1 MSLRYK
7 NVIGT
12 LLSETD
18 NKQVYFV
25 VNCNYYNFYRHMF
38 AHGWEMISVED
49 YKRSNVEGYKIEI
62 QRCQRR
68 W

>member
-12 LLSETD
+12 LLSEID

-25 VNCNYYNFYRHMF
+25 VDCNYYGFYRHMF
-38 AHGWEMISVED
+38 ARGWEIISIED
-49 YKRSNVEGYKIEI
+49 YKKSNVEGYKIEI
-62 QRCQRR
+62 QRR
-68 W
+68 